1 VQIATTFRH
10 METSNAVREYA
21 IERLSKLLKYFRRDP
36 IAAHAVFSVENE
48 HQYAVELSLTL
59 PNGLVLQAHESTEDM
74 YSSIDL
80 ASARIE
86 RQVRRWKDKIRDHKP
101 HKGPS
106 FSVSDNVL
114 HGESLEPRPGK
125 AAAKGAKGTTTG
137 KVEKGGKKEPA
148 KASKLVSPAAPKLDV
163 IREQTFTVR
172 TLRVDDAVMQLNLLE
187 NNFLVFT
194 NAETGTIT
202 VTYRRQDGHY
212 GLLDTG
218 AKVSANSADT

>member
-1 VQIATTFRH
+1 MQIATTFRH
-10 METSNAVREYA
+10 METSQAVREYA
-21 IERLSKLLKYFRRDP
+21 TERLSKLLKYFRRDP

-48 HQYAVELSLTL
+48 HQHAVELSLTL

-74 YSSIDL
+74 YSSIDI
-80 ASARIE
+80 ASSRIE

-106 FSVSDNVL
+106 FSVSDNVM
-114 HGESLEPRPGK
+114 HADGLEPRRMRF
-125 AAAKGAKGTTTG
+125 AAKGEKA
-137 KVEKGGKKEPA
+137 EKGSKKDVA
-148 KASKLVSPAAPKLDV
+148 KAAKVASPPAPKLDI
-163 IREQTFTVR
+163 IREQTFSVR

-218 AKVSANSADT
+218 AKVSAKSADT

>member
-1 VQIATTFRH
+1 
-10 METSNAVREYA
+10 METSNAVRDYA

-80 ASARIE
+80 ASSRIE

-114 HGESLEPRPGK
+114 HAEGLEPRPAKLAGK
-125 AAAKGAKGTTTG
+125 VG
-137 KVEKGGKKEPA
+137 KVEKGGKKDSAKPA
-148 KASKLVSPAAPKLDV
+148 KVASPPAPKLDV

-218 AKVSANSADT
+218 AKVSAKSADT

>member
-10 METSNAVREYA
+10 METSQAVRDYA

-36 IAAHAVFSVENE
+36 IASHAVFSVENE
-48 HQYAVELSLTL
+48 HQHAVELSITL

-80 ASARIE
+80 ASSRIE

-114 HGESLEPRPGK
+114 HAEGLEPRRVK
-125 AAAKGAKGTTTG
+125 LAAKGAKAT
-137 KVEKGGKKEPA
+137 KVEKGGKKEIA
-148 KASKLVSPAAPKLDV
+148 KAAKVASPLPPKLDV
-163 IREQTFTVR
+163 IREQTFRVR

-218 AKVSANSADT
+218 AKVSENSADT

>member
-1 VQIATTFRH
+1 
-10 METSNAVREYA
+10 METSNAVRDYA

-36 IAAHAVFSVENE
+36 IAAHAVFSVVKE
-48 HQYAVELSLTL
+48 HEYSVELSLTL

-106 FSVSDNVL
+106 FSVSDHVL
-114 HGESLEPRPGK
+114 HAESLEPRPGK
-125 AAAKGAKGTTTG
+125 LAVKGTKAAG
-137 KVEKGGKKEPA
+137 KAEKGGKKEPA
-148 KASKLVSPAAPKLDV
+148 KAAKVSSPPAPKLDI

-194 NAETGTIT
+194 NAETGTIA

-218 AKVSANSADT
+218 AKVSAKSADT